1 MWKSSARRLA
11 AWKAAWSIT
20 LRLCEHGWSTT
31 YKAKGCSNFRFV
43 EPNNNDSVV
52 SEVDHPVRRGIMTRP
67 FRPLVAVRVAG
78 LTKGN
83 PIAAGQY
90 SHRLVS
96 ISHLV

>member
-43 EPNNNDSVV
+43 EPNCGTWTADSHQV
-52 SEVDHPVRRGIMTRP
+52 SDLIPPQPAEVEHVIGASILDLRGT
-67 FRPLVAVRVAG
+67 FF
-78 LTKGN
+78 
-83 PIAAGQY
+83 IASY
-90 SHRLVS
+90 
-96 ISHLV
+96 